1 MKDGFVK
8 HTDRIG
14 NGQSSESR
22 FGKRAWTTV
31 AVAFVMATTIT
42 PPGVSFGQSSQAR
55 ITGMAHM
62 AYYVSDMKKARDYYE
77 GFLGFQEAFTI
88 KNADGSDHIVFIKIN
103 DHQFIELYADETA
116 KGYGYIHDAGFE
128 TNDAKGMRDHL
139 ASIGIKVPEKVTKDE
154 AGNLSFN
161 IVEPSGFTINIVQ
174 YLPKSKT
181 GLTNGKFMP
190 ATRIS
195 DHIDHIGLLIKDKD
209 ETWKFYNEAFGFT
222 KVGDGSKMAVP
233 DSPDRFELGWEKKQ
247 PPAEARFHIKDH
259 ICLSQ
264 SDVPKM
270 TADLRAKSQIAEF
283 PEAIADTHQLGNG
296 KNVVEVYDLDKNRVE
311 VMEPLKPGESDAQ
324 PTLAMADSTSSGAAP
339 KGGKKGGTKGGG
351 PRKVE
356 LPHPF
361 YWAAPDLLRGDWQG
375 QGSYVAQVVPVMDR
389 IYSVEDLIPQQE
401 DNNKYEVHIFRQFDV
416 ANDKPVAVLNGTLD
430 RGTLTL
436 EGDGWTGSI
445 ADGHFKATSGSES
458 IDLQH
463 ITRTPPTLGMKP
475 PPGAIVLFDGTN
487 IDSWAKMME
496 KEWLKEDG
504 PARFHLVPDGAMES
518 VPRGGNIIS
527 HRQFG
532 DAKIHVEFR
541 TIGGPTNSGVYIQ
554 DRYEANINETYGSLK
569 SNPNGQFDNSVPGK
583 PGIRASRP
591 VLEWQTFDIDFKAP
605 RFDASGKKIANA
617 KVTLLLNGEV
627 MYQDQDLGPVILN
640 AAKLGE
646 APTGPIQLQEH
657 GMPCQFRNIWVVET
671 K

>member
-1 MKDGFVK
+1 MAAAIVFA
-8 HTDRIG
+8 I
-14 NGQSSESR
+14 S
-22 FGKRAWTTV
+22 TV
-31 AVAFVMATTIT
+31 A
-42 PPGVSFGQSSQAR
+42 PSSVSFGQSSEAR

-103 DHQFIELYADETA
+103 DRQFIELYAEGA
-116 KGYGYIHDAGFE
+116 AGAEGYGYIHDAGFE

-139 ASIGIKVPEKVTKDE
+139 ASIGVKVPEKVGKDE

-161 IVEPSGFTINIVQ
+161 ITDPSGFTINIVQ
-174 YLPKSKT
+174 YLPTSRT
-181 GLTNGKFMP
+181 GRTKGKFMP

-195 DHIDHIGLLIKDKD
+195 DHIDHIGLLIKDRD
-209 ETWKFYNEAFGFT
+209 ETWKFYSDAFGFT
-222 KVGDGSKMAVP
+222 KEGDGSKMAVP
-233 DSPDRFELGWEKKQ
+233 NSTDRFELGWEKKQ
-247 PPAEARFHIKDH
+247 PPAEARFHVKNH

-270 TADLRAKSQIAEF
+270 TAELRAKPQITEF
-283 PEAIADTHQLGNG
+283 PDAIADTHQLGNG
-296 KNVVEVYDLDKNRVE
+296 KNVVEIYDLDKNRVE
-311 VMEPLKPGESDAQ
+311 VMEPLKAGEKDA
-324 PTLAMADSTSSGAAP
+324 PTVASADTASAPAAQ
-339 KGGKKGGTKGGG
+339 KGGGKKGGSKGG

-361 YWAAPDLLRGDWQG
+361 YWAAPDPLRGDWQG
-375 QGSYVAQVVPVMDR
+375 QGGYVAQVVPVMDK
-389 IYSVEDLIPQQE
+389 IYSVEDLIPQQA
-401 DNNKYEVHIFRQFDV
+401 DNNKYEVHIFKQFDV
-416 ANDKPVAVLNGTLD
+416 ANDKPVAVLNGTLE
-430 RGTLTL
+430 RGTLALT
-436 EGDGWTGSI
+436 GDGWTGTI
-445 ADGHFKATSGSES
+445 ADGHFKATNGGES

-463 ITRTPPTLGMKP
+463 ITRPSPTLGMKP
-475 PPGAIVLFDGTN
+475 PQGAIVLFDGTN
-487 IDSWAKMME
+487 MDSWAKMME

-504 PARFHLVPDGAMES
+504 PSRFHLVPGDAMES

-527 HRQFG
+527 HKQFG

-541 TIGGPTNSGVYIQ
+541 TIGGPTNSGVYIE
-554 DRYEANINETYGSLK
+554 DRYEANINETYGSLTA
-569 SNPNGQFDNSVPGK
+569 NPNGQFDNSVPGK

-627 MYQDQDLGPVILN
+627 MYKDQDLGPVILN

-657 GMPCQFRNIWVVET
+657 GMPCQFRNIWVLET
-671 K
+671 TN